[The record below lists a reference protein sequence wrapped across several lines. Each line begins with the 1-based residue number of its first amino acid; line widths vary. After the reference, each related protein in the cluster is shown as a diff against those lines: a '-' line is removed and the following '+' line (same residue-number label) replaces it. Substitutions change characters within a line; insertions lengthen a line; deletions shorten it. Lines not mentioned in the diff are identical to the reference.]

1 KWANATG
8 YIPVNNSVINSAAY
22 KSNTSLKLPAKL
34 STVMKHLYS
43 VPVEKNSNAAYDQLN
58 SIMQTILSAAQ
69 KHQNVNNA
77 INEGKQKF

>member
-1 KWANATG
+1 
-8 YIPVNNSVINSAAY
+8 
-22 KSNTSLKLPAKL
+22 
-34 STVMKHLYS
+34 

-77 INEGKQKF
+77 INEGKQKFDAAWKQ